1 MKKIFSNIALL
12 IISTFLTSLLAE
24 GLIRLVV
31 DPVGYLM
38 PLTVDVPI
46 LGFKIE
52 PNSGGHDSWGY
63 RNKEVP
69 TSSKVVAIGD
79 SHTYGISA
87 TMQNSWPEQLERMSE
102 TDVYNLALGGYGPI
116 QYSYL
121 LEENALKLS
130 PEIIIAGYY
139 LGNDNT
145 DSYRIVNTKDY
156 WKHLRN
162 NFTPTKSQTDN
173 NTVTPV
179 AHGKSK
185 LHLGQLKLHQWF
197 SSKSIIYRMLMFS
210 FIGEVARSLT
220 NYQSS
225 DFTIVSNN
233 NINTTLY
240 PHNRLDTT
248 NLELPY
254 TKEGFNLSLQA
265 FKRMDSIS
273 NKHNIHFYVMIIP
286 LKESVLSEFIT
297 PNTDNYQIFSE
308 LFNSVNELNNKA
320 IQYFK
325 DNNIKYIL
333 LLKDMQEQAS
343 KVQIYPNNENSH
355 PNKNGYEI
363 IAKKIY
369 SRLKADN
376 LID

>member
-1 MKKIFSNIALL
+1 MKKIFTNVALI
-12 IISTFLTSLLAE
+12 IISTFLTLLLAE
-24 GLIRLVV
+24 GFIRLVV
-31 DPVGYLM
+31 EPVDYLM
-38 PLTVDVPI
+38 PLTVDDPI

-63 RNKEVP
+63 RNEEVP

-79 SHTYGISA
+79 SQTYGISA
-87 TMQNSWPEQLERMSE
+87 TMQNSWPEQLERMSGTE
-102 TDVYNLALGGYGPI
+102 VYNLALGGYGPI

-130 PEIIIAGYY
+130 PKIIIAGYY

-145 DSYRIVNTKDY
+145 DSYRIVNSKDY

-173 NTVTPV
+173 NTATPV
-179 AHGKSK
+179 SHGKSK
-185 LHLGQLKLHQWF
+185 LHPGQSKLHQWL
-197 SSKSIIYRMLMFS
+197 SSKCVIYRMLMFS
-210 FIGEVARSLT
+210 SIGEIARSLT
-220 NYQSS
+220 NNQNS
-225 DFTIVSNN
+225 DIIIVSNN
-233 NINTTLY
+233 NISTALY
-240 PHNRLDTT
+240 PQNRLDTT

-265 FKRMDSIS
+265 LKRMDMIS

-297 PNTDNYQIFSE
+297 PNIANYQIFSE
-308 LFNSVNELNNKA
+308 LISSVNEVNNKA
-320 IQYFK
+320 IQYFT

-333 LLKDMQEQAS
+333 PLKDMQEQAS
-343 KVQIYPNNENSH
+343 KVQIYPNNENAH

-363 IAKKIY
+363 ISKKIF